1 MCTYVYGD
9 CACYAFL
16 CVWCVCVCVRVYVRQ
31 TARDGDLFEQTL
43 DAFAPLRPSHSCVC
57 GVLIYM
63 AFAPVMHFCVCVVCV
78 CVCER
83 VIVCV
88 RKRACGMGIF
98 SEQTQEAF
106 APLCPSYTSMCVMC
120 MCVRERER
128 V

>member
-1 MCTYVYGD
+1 MVRYTDIYIYVHICNIQIYTYMCTYVYGD
-9 CACYAFL
+9 CTCYAFL

-78 CVCER
+78 CV
-83 VIVCV
+83 
-88 RKRACGMGIF
+88 
-98 SEQTQEAF
+98 
-106 APLCPSYTSMCVMC
+106 
-120 MCVRERER
+120 
-128 V
+128 